1 MEKESSQGYFL
12 YLVLFLGLL
21 NGFGPFVIDMYLPA
35 LPEMTHVFKTSASVI
50 QLGLTFC
57 MGGLAV
63 GQVLLGPVSDRF
75 GRKAVL
81 LFSLFLYLSA
91 TVGCLCSE
99 SIWIFTFFRFLEGIG
114 AAGGIVLSRSVAT
127 DLYHGRQLAKII
139 AFISAINGLAPIAA
153 PLSGGL
159 VAQIVGWRG
168 IFLILLSLGIC
179 LTLGSLFFRESLPPD
194 RDRRSGAGWKNVLKG
209 FGDILREKGFIPAS
223 LAYACSMS
231 AIFCYISAA
240 PFIIQQEYNLSDV
253 QFSLIFA
260 FNALVI
266 ACGSILS
273 VKFSSVEK
281 SLKFGAL
288 LAFFGAACCLLLYFL
303 SQSLL
308 AYLVPVALMLFGL
321 GFMFPSSTTLAME
334 KGRKYAGI
342 ASSVVGGLGYLAG
355 GLAAPLVGIGDIK
368 LASFSWSFVF
378 LLAGLLLIFFCDH
391 RKTRL

>member
-1 MEKESSQGYFL
+1 M
-12 YLVLFLGLL
+12 
-21 NGFGPFVIDMYLPA
+21 
-35 LPEMTHVFKTSASVI
+35 
-50 QLGLTFC
+50 
-57 MGGLAV
+57 
-63 GQVLLGPVSDRF
+63 
-75 GRKAVL
+75 
-81 LFSLFLYLSA
+81 
-91 TVGCLCSE
+91 
-99 SIWIFTFFRFLEGIG
+99 
-114 AAGGIVLSRSVAT
+114 
-127 DLYHGRQLAKII
+127 
-139 AFISAINGLAPIAA
+139 
-153 PLSGGL
+153 
-159 VAQIVGWRG
+159 
-168 IFLILLSLGIC
+168 
-179 LTLGSLFFRESLPPD
+179 TLGSLFFRESLPP
-194 RDRRSGAGWKNVLKG
+194 DRRSGAGWKNVLKG

>member
-168 IFLILLSLGIC
+168 
-179 LTLGSLFFRESLPPD
+179 LTLGSLFFRESLPP
-194 RDRRSGAGWKNVLKG
+194 DRRSGAGWKNVLKG

-240 PFIIQQEYNLSDV
+240 PFIIQQEYNLSGV

-266 ACGSILS
+266 ACGSVRQI
-273 VKFSSVEK
+273 
-281 SLKFGAL
+281 
-288 LAFFGAACCLLLYFL
+288 
-303 SQSLL
+303 Q
-308 AYLVPVALMLFGL
+308 
-321 GFMFPSSTTLAME
+321 
-334 KGRKYAGI
+334 
-342 ASSVVGGLGYLAG
+342 
-355 GLAAPLVGIGDIK
+355 
-368 LASFSWSFVF
+368 
-378 LLAGLLLIFFCDH
+378 FC
-391 RKTRL
+391 

>member
-99 SIWIFTFFRFLEGIG
+99 SIWVFTFFRFLEGIG

-194 RDRRSGAGWKNVLKG
+194 RRSGAGWKNVLKG

-223 LAYACSMS
+223 LAYACTMS

-240 PFIIQQEYNLSDV
+240 PFIIQQEYNLSGV

-288 LAFFGAACCLLLYFL
+288 LAFFGAGCCLLLYFL

-321 GFMFPSSTTLAME
+321 GFVFPSSTTLAME

>member
-57 MGGLAV
+57 MDGLAV

-153 PLSGGL
+153 P
-159 VAQIVGWRG
+159 
-168 IFLILLSLGIC
+168 
-179 LTLGSLFFRESLPPD
+179 
-194 RDRRSGAGWKNVLKG
+194 
-209 FGDILREKGFIPAS
+209 
-223 LAYACSMS
+223 
-231 AIFCYISAA
+231 
-240 PFIIQQEYNLSDV
+240 
-253 QFSLIFA
+253 
-260 FNALVI
+260 
-266 ACGSILS
+266 
-273 VKFSSVEK
+273 
-281 SLKFGAL
+281 
-288 LAFFGAACCLLLYFL
+288 
-303 SQSLL
+303 
-308 AYLVPVALMLFGL
+308 
-321 GFMFPSSTTLAME
+321 
-334 KGRKYAGI
+334 
-342 ASSVVGGLGYLAG
+342 
-355 GLAAPLVGIGDIK
+355 
-368 LASFSWSFVF
+368 
-378 LLAGLLLIFFCDH
+378 
-391 RKTRL
+391 

>member
-99 SIWIFTFFRFLEGIG
+99 SIWVFTFFRFLEGIG

-139 AFISAINGLAPIAA
+139 AFISAINGLAPIGR
-153 PLSGGL
+153 P
-159 VAQIVGWRG
+159 
-168 IFLILLSLGIC
+168 
-179 LTLGSLFFRESLPPD
+179 TE
-194 RDRRSGAGWKNVLKG
+194 RRPRCPNC
-209 FGDILREKGFIPAS
+209 R
-223 LAYACSMS
+223 
-231 AIFCYISAA
+231 
-240 PFIIQQEYNLSDV
+240 
-253 QFSLIFA
+253 
-260 FNALVI
+260 
-266 ACGSILS
+266 
-273 VKFSSVEK
+273 
-281 SLKFGAL
+281 
-288 LAFFGAACCLLLYFL
+288 
-303 SQSLL
+303 
-308 AYLVPVALMLFGL
+308 
-321 GFMFPSSTTLAME
+321 
-334 KGRKYAGI
+334 
-342 ASSVVGGLGYLAG
+342 LAG
-355 GLAAPLVGIGDIK
+355 NFFDPFVLRNLFDVRV
-368 LASFSWSFVF
+368 FVF
-378 LLAGLLLIFFCDH
+378 S
-391 RKTRL
+391 RKSASG

>member
-1 MEKESSQGYFL
+1 M
-12 YLVLFLGLL
+12 
-21 NGFGPFVIDMYLPA
+21 
-35 LPEMTHVFKTSASVI
+35 
-50 QLGLTFC
+50 
-57 MGGLAV
+57 
-63 GQVLLGPVSDRF
+63 
-75 GRKAVL
+75 
-81 LFSLFLYLSA
+81 
-91 TVGCLCSE
+91 
-99 SIWIFTFFRFLEGIG
+99 
-114 AAGGIVLSRSVAT
+114 
-127 DLYHGRQLAKII
+127 
-139 AFISAINGLAPIAA
+139 
-153 PLSGGL
+153 
-159 VAQIVGWRG
+159 
-168 IFLILLSLGIC
+168 
-179 LTLGSLFFRESLPPD
+179 TLGSLFFRESLPP
-194 RDRRSGAGWKNVLKG
+194 DRRSGAGWKNVLKG

-240 PFIIQQEYNLSDV
+240 PFIIQQEYNLSGV

-273 VKFSSVEK
+273 VKCSSVEK

-288 LAFFGAACCLLLYFL
+288 LAFFGAGCCLLLYFL

-308 AYLVPVALMLFGL
+308 TYLVPVALMLFGL
-321 GFMFPSSTTLAME
+321 GFVFPSSTTLAME

>member
-1 MEKESSQGYFL
+1 
-12 YLVLFLGLL
+12 
-21 NGFGPFVIDMYLPA
+21 
-35 LPEMTHVFKTSASVI
+35 
-50 QLGLTFC
+50 

-194 RDRRSGAGWKNVLKG
+194 RRSGAGWKNVLKG
-209 FGDILREKGFIPAS
+209 FATFSEKKVSFPPPLPMHAQYPPFFAISQQLRS
-223 LAYACSMS
+223 S
-231 AIFCYISAA
+231 
-240 PFIIQQEYNLSDV
+240 
-253 QFSLIFA
+253 
-260 FNALVI
+260 FNRNI
-266 ACGSILS
+266 
-273 VKFSSVEK
+273 
-281 SLKFGAL
+281 
-288 LAFFGAACCLLLYFL
+288 
-303 SQSLL
+303 
-308 AYLVPVALMLFGL
+308 
-321 GFMFPSSTTLAME
+321 T
-334 KGRKYAGI
+334 
-342 ASSVVGGLGYLAG
+342 
-355 GLAAPLVGIGDIK
+355 
-368 LASFSWSFVF
+368 
-378 LLAGLLLIFFCDH
+378 
-391 RKTRL
+391 

>member
-63 GQVLLGPVSDRF
+63 GQVLLGPVSDKF

-179 LTLGSLFFRESLPPD
+179 LTLGSLFFFE
-194 RDRRSGAGWKNVLKG
+194 KVC
-209 FGDILREKGFIPAS
+209 LRIEEA
-223 LAYACSMS
+223 
-231 AIFCYISAA
+231 
-240 PFIIQQEYNLSDV
+240 V
-253 QFSLIFA
+253 
-260 FNALVI
+260 
-266 ACGSILS
+266 
-273 VKFSSVEK
+273 
-281 SLKFGAL
+281 
-288 LAFFGAACCLLLYFL
+288 
-303 SQSLL
+303 
-308 AYLVPVALMLFGL
+308 
-321 GFMFPSSTTLAME
+321 
-334 KGRKYAGI
+334 
-342 ASSVVGGLGYLAG
+342 LAG
-355 GLAAPLVGIGDIK
+355 K
-368 LASFSWSFVF
+368 MF
-378 LLAGLLLIFFCDH
+378 
-391 RKTRL
+391 